1 MKQIRR
7 WQRILFLSLL
17 SISVFAPLIF
27 VSNRLKNIT
36 PVGRREFIE
45 ELSNFRYRTH
55 DLRLSAVEQENGEG
69 LKGPRLIL
77 FKDGEFNSV
86 VRDNPSDESD
96 GVFQS
101 NEKENTIDFS
111 GIDGNNHKNREDQ
124 VIVSQR
130 STASSDAKDQSL
142 TINQQAN
149 KRDFKPPL
157 SKGEK
162 NIKVQPDRVTDV
174 KIKEIRDK
182 IIQAKAYLN
191 FAPPGSNS
199 QIVKEL
205 RARMRELERAVGDAT
220 KDKDLSKG
228 ALRRL
233 KPMEAALYKA
243 IRVFNNCPAISTKLR
258 AMNYNSEDQVQAQK
272 NQAAYLM
279 HLAARTTPKG
289 LHCLSMRLTSEYF
302 ALDPEKRQMPNQQ
315 NYNDPNLNHYVV
327 FSDNVLASAVV
338 VNSTLYSSKEPENIV
353 LHVLTDSLNYP
364 AISMWFLLNIQ
375 STATIQIQNIDDM
388 DVLPSDYDQLLMK
401 QNSSDPRFIS
411 TLNHARFYLPDLF
424 PGLNKIVLFDH
435 DVVVQ
440 RDLSRL
446 WSIDMKGKVV
456 GAVET
461 CQEGG
466 PSFHSMR
473 KFINFSDAWVARK
486 FSSEACTWAFGMNLV
501 DLEEWRRR
509 KLTSTYIKYFILG
522 TKRALWK
529 AGSLPIGWLTF
540 YRQTLPLDKK
550 WHVMGLGHES
560 GVKTVDIEQ
569 AAVIHYDGIMK
580 PWLDIGIEKYKRYW
594 NIHVPYHHSYLQQCN
609 IHA

>member
-7 WQRILFLSLL
+7 WQRILILSLL

-27 VSNRLKNIT
+27 VSNRLQSIT
-36 PVGRREFIE
+36 PIGRREFIE
-45 ELSNFRYRTH
+45 ELSNIRFRTN
-55 DLRLSAVEQENGEG
+55 DLRLSAIEHEDGEG

-77 FKDGEFNSV
+77 FKDGDFNS
-86 VRDNPSDESD
+86 SDETD
-96 GVFQS
+96 GVTQA
-101 NEKENTIDFS
+101 NEKDKTIDFL
-111 GIDGNNHKNREDQ
+111 GIGGNKHKSREEQ
-124 VIVSQR
+124 VIVSQKTTL
-130 STASSDAKDQSL
+130 SADAKDQFL
-142 TINQQAN
+142 TVNQLAN
-149 KRDFKPPL
+149 KTDFKPPF
-157 SKGEK
+157 SKAEK
-162 NIKVQPDRVTDV
+162 ITKVQPVRATDV

-182 IIQAKAYLN
+182 IIQAKTYLT

-205 RARMRELERAVGDAT
+205 RARTRELERAVGDAT

-228 ALRRL
+228 ALRRV

-243 IRVFNNCPAISTKLR
+243 SRVFNNCPAIATKLR
-258 AMNYNSEDQVQAQK
+258 AMNYNSEEQVQAQK
-272 NQAAYLM
+272 KQATYLM

-315 NYNDPNLNHYVV
+315 NYNDPNLYHYVV

-338 VNSTLYSSKEPENIV
+338 VNSTISSSKEPEKVV
-353 LHVLTDSLNYP
+353 LHIVTDSLNYP
-364 AISMWFLLNIQ
+364 AISVWFLLNIQ
-375 STATIQIQNIDDM
+375 TRATIQIQNIDDM
-388 DVLPSDYDQLLMK
+388 DVLPSDYDQVLMK
-401 QNSSDPRFIS
+401 QNSNDPRFIS
-411 TLNHARFYLPDLF
+411 TLNHARFYLPDIF
-424 PGLNKIVLFDH
+424 PGLNKMVLFDH

-446 WSIDMKGKVV
+446 WSIDMKGKVI

-461 CQEGG
+461 CREGE
-466 PSFHSMR
+466 PSFHSMSR
-473 KFINFSDAWVARK
+473 FIDFSDAWVAGK
-486 FSSEACTWAFGMNLV
+486 FNPKACTWGFGMNLV
-501 DLEEWRRR
+501 DLEEWRRQ
-509 KLTSTYIKYFILG
+509 KLTSTYIRYFNLG
-522 TKRALWK
+522 TKRPLWK

-540 YRQTLPLDKK
+540 YRQTLPLDKR
-550 WHVMGLGHES
+550 WHVMGLGRES
-560 GVKTVDIEQ
+560 VVKMVDIEQ

-594 NIHVPYHHSYLQQCN
+594 NIHVPYYHSHLQQCN

>member
-1 MKQIRR
+1 MNQIRR

-17 SISVFAPLIF
+17 SISVLAPLVF
-27 VSNRLKNIT
+27 VSNRLKTIT

-45 ELSNFRYRTH
+45 ELSNFRYRTN
-55 DLRLSAVEQENGEG
+55 DLRLNAVQHEDGQG

-77 FKDGEFNSV
+77 YKDGEEFNSSV
-86 VRDNPSDESD
+86 SD
-96 GVFQS
+96 VK
-101 NEKENTIDFS
+101 EKTIHLPN
-111 GIDGNNHKNREDQ
+111 IDGNNHKYSEEKLID
-124 VIVSQR
+124 SQQTTR
-130 STASSDAKDQSL
+130 SSDYKDQSL
-142 TINQQAN
+142 TVNQLAN
-149 KRDFKPPL
+149 KTEFKPPL

-162 NIKVQPDRVTDV
+162 NTKVQSDRATDV

-205 RARMRELERAVGDAT
+205 RTRMRELERAVGDVT

-233 KPMEAALYKA
+233 KPLEATLYKA
-243 IRVFNNCPAISTKLR
+243 SRVFNNCPAIATKLR
-258 AMNYNSEDQVQAQK
+258 AMNYNTEELVQAQK
-272 NQAAYLM
+272 NQASYLM

-289 LHCLSMRLTSEYF
+289 QHCLSMRLTSEYF
-302 ALDPEKRQMPNQQ
+302 ALDPEKRQMPNQEK
-315 NYNDPNLNHYVV
+315 YNDPSLNHYVV

-338 VNSTLYSSKEPENIV
+338 ANSTISSSKEPEKIV
-353 LHVLTDSLNYP
+353 FHVVTDSLNYP

-375 STATIQIQNIDDM
+375 SVAAIQIQNIDDM

-401 QNSSDPRFIS
+401 QNSNDRRFIS
-411 TLNHARFYLPDLF
+411 TLNHARFYLPDIF
-424 PGLNKIVLFDH
+424 PGLNKMVLFDH

-461 CQEGG
+461 CKEGE
-466 PSFHSMR
+466 PSFHSMST
-473 KFINFSDAWVARK
+473 FINFSDEWVSGK
-486 FSSEACTWAFGMNLV
+486 FSPKACTWAFGMNLV

-509 KLTSTYIKYFILG
+509 KLTSTYIKYMNLG
-522 TKRALWK
+522 TKRPLWK

-540 YRQTLPLDKK
+540 YRQTLALDKR
-550 WHVMGLGHES
+550 WHVTGLGRES
-560 GVKTVDIEQ
+560 GIKTVDIEK

-580 PWLDIGIEKYKRYW
+580 PWLDIGIDKYKRYW
-594 NIHVPYHHSYLQQCN
+594 NIHVPYYHSYLQQCN

>member
-1 MKQIRR
+1 MNQIRR

-17 SISVFAPLIF
+17 SISVLAPLVF
-27 VSNRLKNIT
+27 VSNRLKTIT

-45 ELSNFRYRTH
+45 ELSNFRYRTS
-55 DLRLSAVEQENGEG
+55 DLRLNAVEHEDGEG

-77 FKDGEFNSV
+77 YKDGEEFNSSV
-86 VRDNPSDESD
+86 SDD
-96 GVFQS
+96 K
-101 NEKENTIDFS
+101 EKTIDLPN
-111 GIDGNNHKNREDQ
+111 IDDGNNHKYSEEK
-124 VIVSQR
+124 VIDSQL
-130 STASSDAKDQSL
+130 TKLSSDSKDKIL
-142 TINQQAN
+142 TVNQLAN
-149 KRDFKPPL
+149 KTEFKPPL
-157 SKGEK
+157 SKGDK
-162 NIKVQPDRVTDV
+162 NTKVHQSDRATDM

-205 RARMRELERAVGDAT
+205 RTRMRELERAVGDVT

-228 ALRRL
+228 ALRKL
-233 KPMEAALYKA
+233 KPLEATLYKA
-243 IRVFNNCPAISTKLR
+243 SRVFNNCPAIATKLR
-258 AMNYNSEDQVQAQK
+258 AMNYNTEELVQAQK
-272 NQAAYLM
+272 NQASFLM

-289 LHCLSMRLTSEYF
+289 QHCLSMRLTSEYF
-302 ALDPEKRQMPNQQ
+302 ALDPEKRQMPNQEKF
-315 NYNDPNLNHYVV
+315 NDPSLNHYVV

-338 VNSTLYSSKEPENIV
+338 ANSTISSSKEPEKIV
-353 LHVLTDSLNYP
+353 FHVVTDSLNYP

-375 STATIQIQNIDDM
+375 SAAAIQIQNIDDM
-388 DVLPSDYDQLLMK
+388 DVLPLDYDQLLMK
-401 QNSSDPRFIS
+401 QNSNDPRFIS
-411 TLNHARFYLPDLF
+411 TLNHARFYLPGIF
-424 PGLNKIVLFDH
+424 PGLNKMVLFDH

-461 CQEGG
+461 CKEGE
-466 PSFHSMR
+466 PSFHSMST
-473 KFINFSDAWVARK
+473 FINFSDAWVSGK
-486 FSSEACTWAFGMNLV
+486 FSPKACTWAFGMNLV

-509 KLTSTYIKYFILG
+509 KLTSTYIKYFNMG
-522 TKRALWK
+522 TKRPLWK

-540 YRQTLPLDKK
+540 YRQTIPLDKR
-550 WHVMGLGHES
+550 WHVMGLGRES
-560 GVKTVDIEQ
+560 GIKTVDIEQ

-580 PWLDIGIEKYKRYW
+580 PWLDIGIDKYKRYW
-594 NIHVPYHHSYLQQCN
+594 NRHVPFYHSYLQQCN

>member
-1 MKQIRR
+1 MKKIRR
-7 WQRILFLSLL
+7 WQRILILSLL

-27 VSNRLKNIT
+27 VSNRLTSIT
-36 PVGRREFIE
+36 PVGRREFVE
-45 ELSNFRYRTH
+45 ELSNIRFRRN
-55 DLRLSAVEQENGEG
+55 DLRLNAIKQEDGEG

-77 FKDGEFNSV
+77 FKDREFNSV
-86 VRDNPSDESD
+86 VRYNSSDESH

-101 NEKENTIDFS
+101 NEKVKT
-111 GIDGNNHKNREDQ
+111 IDGNDHKNREEE
-124 VIVSQR
+124 VIVSQQ
-130 STASSDAKDQSL
+130 TTVSSDAKDQYL
-142 TINQQAN
+142 TVNQLAN
-149 KRDFKPPL
+149 KTDFKPPL
-157 SKGEK
+157 SKGEM
-162 NIKVQPDRVTDV
+162 NTKVQPERATDV

-228 ALRRL
+228 SLRRV
-233 KPMEAALYKA
+233 KPMEAVLYKA
-243 IRVFNNCPAISTKLR
+243 SRVFNNCPAIATKLR
-258 AMNYNSEDQVQAQK
+258 AMNYNAEEQVQAQK

-315 NYNDPNLNHYVV
+315 NYNDPNLSHYVV
-327 FSDNVLASAVV
+327 FSDNVLASGVV
-338 VNSTLYSSKEPENIV
+338 VNSTIASSKEPEKIV
-353 LHVLTDSLNYP
+353 FHVVTDSLNYP
-364 AISMWFLLNIQ
+364 SISMWFLLNIQ
-375 STATIQIQNIDDM
+375 STATIQILNIDDM

-401 QNSSDPRFIS
+401 QNSNDPRFIS
-411 TLNHARFYLPDLF
+411 TLNHARFYLPDIF
-424 PGLNKIVLFDH
+424 PGLNKVVLFDH

-461 CQEGG
+461 CQEGES
-466 PSFHSMR
+466 SFHSMS
-473 KFINFSDAWVARK
+473 KFINFSDAWVAGK
-486 FSSEACTWAFGMNLV
+486 FSPKACTWAFGMNIV

-509 KLTSTYIKYFILG
+509 KLTSTYIKYLNLG
-522 TKRALWK
+522 TKRPLWK

-540 YRQTLPLDKK
+540 YRQTLALDKR

-560 GVKTVDIEQ
+560 GVKTVEIEQ

-580 PWLDIGIEKYKRYW
+580 PWLDIGIEKYKSYW
-594 NIHVPYHHSYLQQCN
+594 NIHVPYYHSYLQQCN

>member
-1 MKQIRR
+1 MKKIRR
-7 WQRILFLSLL
+7 WQRILILSLL

-27 VSNRLKNIT
+27 VANRLTSIT
-36 PVGRREFIE
+36 PVGRREFVE
-45 ELSNFRYRTH
+45 ELSNIRFRRN
-55 DLRLSAVEQENGEG
+55 DLRLNAIKQEDGEG

-77 FKDGEFNSV
+77 FKDREFNSV
-86 VRDNPSDESD
+86 VRYNSSDESH

-101 NEKENTIDFS
+101 NEKVKT
-111 GIDGNNHKNREDQ
+111 IDGNDHKNREEE
-124 VIVSQR
+124 VIVSQQ
-130 STASSDAKDQSL
+130 TTVSSDAKDQYL
-142 TINQQAN
+142 TVNQLAN
-149 KRDFKPPL
+149 KTDFKPPL
-157 SKGEK
+157 SKGEM
-162 NIKVQPDRVTDV
+162 NTKVQPEKATDV

-205 RARMRELERAVGDAT
+205 RARIRELERAVGDAT

-228 ALRRL
+228 SLRRV
-233 KPMEAALYKA
+233 KPMEAVLYKA
-243 IRVFNNCPAISTKLR
+243 SRVFNNCPTIATKLR
-258 AMNYNSEDQVQAQK
+258 AMNYNAEEQVQAQK

-315 NYNDPNLNHYVV
+315 NYNDPNLSHYVV
-327 FSDNVLASAVV
+327 FSDNVLASGVV
-338 VNSTLYSSKEPENIV
+338 VNSTIASSKEPEKIV
-353 LHVLTDSLNYP
+353 FHVVTDSLNYP
-364 AISMWFLLNIQ
+364 SISMWFLLNIQ
-375 STATIQIQNIDDM
+375 STATIQILNIDDM

-401 QNSSDPRFIS
+401 QNSNDPRFIS
-411 TLNHARFYLPDLF
+411 TLNHARFYLPDIF
-424 PGLNKIVLFDH
+424 PGLNKVVLFDH

-461 CQEGG
+461 CQEGE
-466 PSFHSMR
+466 PSFHSMS
-473 KFINFSDAWVARK
+473 KFINFSDAWVAGK
-486 FSSEACTWAFGMNLV
+486 FSPKACTWAFGMNIV

-509 KLTSTYIKYFILG
+509 KLTSTYIKYFNLG
-522 TKRALWK
+522 TKRPLWK

-540 YRQTLPLDKK
+540 YRQTLALDKR

-560 GVKTVDIEQ
+560 GVKTVEIEQ

-580 PWLDIGIEKYKRYW
+580 PWLDIGIEKYKSYW
-594 NIHVPYHHSYLQQCN
+594 NIHVPYYHSYLQQCN

>member
-1 MKQIRR
+1 MKQNRR

-17 SISVFAPLIF
+17 SITVFAPLVF
-27 VSNRLKNIT
+27 VSYRLKSIT

-45 ELSNFRYRTH
+45 ELSNFRHRTN
-55 DLRLSAVEQENGEG
+55 DLRLNAVEQENGEG

-77 FKDGEFNSV
+77 FKEGESNSV
-86 VRDNPSDESD
+86 VRDHPSDETD
-96 GVFQS
+96 GKKKTV
-101 NEKENTIDFS
+101 DFS
-111 GIDGNNHKNREDQ
+111 GIDGNNHKNMGEQ

-130 STASSDAKDQSL
+130 TTANAKDQDL
-142 TINQQAN
+142 TANQLAD

-162 NIKVQPDRVTDV
+162 NSKVQPDRATDV

-191 FAPPGSNS
+191 SAPPGSNS

-205 RARMRELERAVGDAT
+205 RARMRELERAVGDAI

-243 IRVFNNCPAISTKLR
+243 SRVFNNCPAIATKLR
-258 AMNYNSEDQVQAQK
+258 AMNYNTEEQVQAQK
-272 NQAAYLM
+272 NQASYLM

-302 ALDPEKRQMPNQQ
+302 ALDPENRQMPNQQ

-338 VNSTLYSSKEPENIV
+338 VNSTIHSSKEPENIV
-353 LHVLTDSLNYP
+353 FHVVTDSLNYP
-364 AISMWFLLNIQ
+364 AISMWFLLNAQ

-388 DVLPSDYDQLLMK
+388 DVLPLDYDQLLMK
-401 QNSSDPRFIS
+401 QKSSDPRFIS
-411 TLNHARFYLPDLF
+411 TLNHARFYLPDIF
-424 PGLNKIVLFDH
+424 PGLNKIVVLDH

-461 CQEGG
+461 CQEGE
-466 PSFHSMR
+466 PSFHSMSS
-473 KFINFSDAWVARK
+473 FINFSDAWVAGK
-486 FSSEACTWAFGMNLV
+486 FNPKACTWAFGMNLV
-501 DLEEWRRR
+501 DLEEWRRQ
-509 KLTSTYIKYFILG
+509 KLTSTYIKYFNLG
-522 TKRALWK
+522 TKRPLWK

-540 YRQTLPLDKK
+540 YRQTFPLDKR
-550 WHVMGLGHES
+550 WHVMGLGRES
-560 GVKTVDIEQ
+560 GGVKTVDIEQ

-580 PWLDIGIEKYKRYW
+580 PWLDIGIGKYKRYW

-609 IHA
+609 IQA